1 LLEQAD
7 YLLSEGYFLAAGVL
21 GRAILEQHLKYWRY
35 IAGCPPNKPR
45 PTLNDFKDGLYKSKR
60 INITEMKHIESLASV
75 GNDAAHNKPTLTESD
90 VKRLLRD
97 VRDMLVK
104 YALSSV

>member
-1 LLEQAD
+1 M
-7 YLLSEGYFLAAGVL
+7 
-21 GRAILEQHLKYWRY
+21 R
-35 IAGCPPNKPR
+35 
-45 PTLNDFKDGLYKSKR
+45 
-60 INITEMKHIESLASV
+60 HIESLASV